1 MNSQSIPALILAA
14 GLVVAVSIVAFTW
27 RSNELADQTITVTGS
42 ATSTFLSDLGVI
54 RLTVSAQSGS
64 ASDAFGRLKSRIP
77 ILKTYLTE
85 QGIATEAVSEQPMN
99 SYAREEYASN
109 GMPTGRILFHQY
121 SQRFE
126 IQSADVEQIHALS
139 LSLASLVEQGVEV
152 SVEPPEYHFSGL
164 DSLRVVIQAA
174 AAANATE
181 RAKAIVEATGR
192 DIGPLTGARMGVLQI
207 TPVLS
212 NTVSDYGMND
222 LSSIE
227 KKIIGVVSATYRIY

>member
-1 MNSQSIPALILAA
+1 MNLQSIPALILAA
-14 GLVVAVSIVAFTW
+14 GLVVAVSIVALTW

-42 ATSTFLSDLGVI
+42 ASTTFRSDLGVL
-54 RLTVSAQSGS
+54 RVTLTANGPT
-64 ASDAFGRLKSRIP
+64 ASDAFGRLRTRVP
-77 ILKTYLTE
+77 ILTAYLTE
-85 QGIATEAVSEQPMN
+85 KGFATESVSELPMT
-99 SYAREEYASN
+99 SFAREEYANN
-109 GMPTGRILFHQY
+109 GMPTGRILYHSY

-126 IQSADVEQIHALS
+126 IQSTDVEQIHALS
-139 LSLASLVEQGVEV
+139 LSIASLVEQGVEV
-152 SVEPPEYHFSGL
+152 SVDQPEYHFSGL

-227 KKIIGVVSATYRIY
+227 KKIIGVVSATYRID

>member
-1 MNSQSIPALILAA
+1 MNSQTWSALILAL
-14 GLVVAVSIVAFTW
+14 GLILAASVIALTW
-27 RSNELADQTITVTGS
+27 RSNKLTDQTITVTGS
-42 ATSTFLSDLGVI
+42 ASTTFRSDLGVL
-54 RLTVSAQSGS
+54 RVSINATGPT
-64 ASDAFGRLKSRIP
+64 ASDAYGRLRSRVP
-77 ILKTYLTE
+77 ILRGYLTE
-85 QGIATEAVSEQPMN
+85 KGIASDAISESPMT
-99 SYAREEYASN
+99 SYAREEYSNN
-109 GMPTGRILFHQY
+109 GMPTGQILFHNY

-126 IQSADVEQIHALS
+126 IQSTDVEQIHALS
-139 LSLASLVEQGVEV
+139 LSIASLVEQGVDV
-152 SVEPPEYHFSGL
+152 SVESPEYHFTGL
-164 DSLRVVIQAA
+164 DSLRIMIQAE
-174 AAANATE
+174 AAANATQ